1 MKNIKSLILAAA
13 LLTSTAA
20 HAAVETYT
28 IDKGHSSTTF
38 KVRHLMANVT
48 GKFNDYDATINID
61 RANLVKSYVD
71 FMIETASIDTDSEKR
86 DKHLQSEDFFF
97 VEKHPTISFKSTSV
111 KATKQKDVYNVT
123 GNFTMRGVTKRIT
136 LPVTVL
142 GFGKDPWGNEKAGF
156 EITTK
161 VNRKDYGINWNK
173 ALDAGGVLLGDEV
186 VVNINIEAVKK
197 K

>member
-1 MKNIKSLILAAA
+1 MKHIKSLVLATSLFAA
-13 LLTSTAA
+13 TTAF
-20 HAAVETYT
+20 AASETYSV
-28 IDKGHSSTTF
+28 DKSHSSTTF

-61 RANLVKSYVD
+61 RANLANSNVEFTIKA
-71 FMIETASIDTDSEKR
+71 ASIDTDSENR

-97 VEKHPTISFKSTSV
+97 VEKHPTITFKSTAV
-111 KATKQKDVYNVT
+111 KATKEKDVYNVT
-123 GNFTMRGVTKRIT
+123 GDFTMRGVTRRIT
-136 LPVTVL
+136 LPVSVL

-161 VNRKDYGINWNK
+161 LNRKDYDINWNK
-173 ALDAGGVLLGDEV
+173 SLDAGGVLLGDDV
-186 VVNINIEAVKK
+186 VVNINLEAVKK